1 MSNNQMSLLWQYI
14 KSVKILVDYL
24 EEEEEENRFSG

>member
-1 MSNNQMSLLWQYI
+1 MSLLWQYI